1 MRKQRGYDTT
11 DHRPGTTEHEPFTKK
26 ITVHPRPLILKPPTT
41 DQIRVVK
48 PLTIDHTTNMFYL
61 MLDCPTITI
70 LWYRVSPYGWP
81 GLNLELRRNRMI
93 PYFSAYKPPRVS
105 PPFLPDTCTTP
116 RVPPPPP
123 TFPLTHDNLILAPYT
138 LLRIAPTV

>member
-1 MRKQRGYDTT
+1 MRKQRRYDTT

-26 ITVHPRPLILKPPTT
+26 VTVHPRPLILKTT

-70 LWYRVSPYGWP
+70 LWYRVSPHDWP
-81 GLNLELRRNRMI
+81 GLNLELRRNRII
-93 PYFSAYKPPRVS
+93 PYFSAYKPPQVS
-105 PPFLPDTCTTP
+105 PSFLSDTCTTP
-116 RVPPPPP
+116 PPRKAHF
-123 TFPLTHDNLILAPYT
+123 TFPLTHDFFAY
-138 LLRIAPTV
+138 